1 MFFPTKNK
9 NTWLDRK
16 EKDKER
22 KLEAV
27 EEPNLVS
34 YYFTLSSSVTAADF
48 TVVETAADKGT
59 WGIIRILGA
68 IFRKVIKTYNKLKN
82 PDEHYVPMN

>member
-1 MFFPTKNK
+1 MFPPTKNK

-22 KLEAV
+22 NKKERELKAL

-34 YYFTLSSSVTAADF
+34 CYFTLFSSITVADF
-48 TVVETAADKGT
+48 KVVGTAADKGT
-59 WGIIRILGA
+59 
-68 IFRKVIKTYNKLKN
+68 
-82 PDEHYVPMN
+82 

>member
-22 KLEAV
+22 NKEERKLEAV
-27 EEPNLVS
+27 EEPSLVS
-34 YYFTLSSSVTAADF
+34 YYFTLSSSVTVADF
-48 TVVETAADKGT
+48 TVVGTAADKGT
-59 WGIIRILGA
+59 
-68 IFRKVIKTYNKLKN
+68 
-82 PDEHYVPMN
+82 

>member
-1 MFFPTKNK
+1 MTIHFYFSRIMQPISQCVLPTKNK

-16 EKDKER
+16 EKDKERNKEER

-48 TVVETAADKGT
+48 TVVGTAADKGT
-59 WGIIRILGA
+59 
-68 IFRKVIKTYNKLKN
+68 
-82 PDEHYVPMN
+82 

>member
-1 MFFPTKNK
+1 MTIHFYFSRIMQPISQCVLPTKNK

-59 WGIIRILGA
+59 
-68 IFRKVIKTYNKLKN
+68 
-82 PDEHYVPMN
+82 